1 MKLEQKR
8 WDSVHGWIPELT
20 KTEIGD
26 AQLILI
32 FSAAPLWREQ
42 IQLRQIKDI
51 YPHAHTFGCSTA
63 GEICV
68 HRTQT
73 IQLLQQQLN
82 LSIHKSKMLK

>member
-51 YPHAHTFGCSTA
+51 YPHAHTSAVRLPEKFVYTG
-63 GEICV
+63 
-68 HRTQT
+68 HRRF
-73 IQLLQQQLN
+73 N
-82 LSIHKSKMLK
+82 CCNSN